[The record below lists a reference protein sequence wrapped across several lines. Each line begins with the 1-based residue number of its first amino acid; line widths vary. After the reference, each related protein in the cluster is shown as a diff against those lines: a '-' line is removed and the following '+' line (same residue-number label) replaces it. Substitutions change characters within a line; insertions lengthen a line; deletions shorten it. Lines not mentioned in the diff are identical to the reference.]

1 LLPARLQPTLL
12 AAGLLSCAVSLA
24 CGDVQESR
32 YSAAGDAQASLARGW
47 LPAGLPGSATQI
59 HEWHDVD
66 TNESYG
72 SFKFDAGERPRL
84 ESRLRLGLQ
93 GTVRIDRDPSF
104 SPTVRDPSV
113 AELRNAGFEFYA
125 DGDFGLAVEWASGTA
140 YFWGPPR

>member
-1 LLPARLQPTLL
+1 MLPARIPLTVL
-12 AAGLLSCAVSLA
+12 AAGLFGCAFLA
-24 CGDVQESR
+24 CGEIHESR
-32 YSAAGDAQASLARGW
+32 YSAAGDAQPSLARGW
-47 LPAGLPGSATQI
+47 LPAGLPPSATQI

-66 TNESYG
+66 TNQSYG

-104 SPTVRDPSV
+104 ATAVPRDPSV
-113 AELRNAGFEFYA
+113 AELRNAGFEFYG
-125 DGDFGLAVEWASGTA
+125 DGDFGLAIEWASGTA